1 MSDKDKI
8 ERFAKL
14 DFEAFRAL
22 ARDSSLSKYERIGFP
37 DSYRAGFE
45 EKIFADILRKLPM
58 LAATACTVVDIGSG
72 SSDLARLLIAHCG
85 ERSHDLILI
94 DSAEMLEHIPPAASF
109 RTVAGQFPQCMP
121 ALSDVIDRVDVVLC
135 YSVLHYVYVDTNPF
149 EFLDGACSLLRPGGA
164 MLIGDIPN
172 ISMRKRFFAGDA
184 GIALHRAYT
193 KSDEV
198 PEVLFNVRE
207 PGRIDDSV
215 VLGILARAR
224 ASGFHAFVLPQAP
237 DLPMANRRE
246 DILIVRP

>member
-1 MSDKDKI
+1 MSEKDKI

-45 EKIFADILRKLPM
+45 EKIFADILRKLPR
-58 LAATACTVVDIGSG
+58 LAATGGTVVDIGSG
-72 SSDLARLLIAHCG
+72 SSDLARLLIAHCA

-94 DSAEMLEHIPPAASF
+94 DSAEMLEHIPPSASF
-109 RTVAGQFPQCMP
+109 RAVAGQFPQCMP
-121 ALSDVIDRVDVVLC
+121 ALSDAIDRVDVVLC

-149 EFLDGACSLLRPGGA
+149 EFLDSACSLLRPGGA

-172 ISMRKRFFAGDA
+172 IAMRKRFFAGAA
-184 GIALHRAYT
+184 GIAAHQAYT

-198 PEVLFNVRE
+198 PEVVFNIRE

-215 VLGILARAR
+215 VLGILSRAR
-224 ASGFHAFVLPQAP
+224 ASGFHAFALPQAS